1 MPLLSNID
9 YITLIQVL
17 FIFFA
22 GGVVKG
28 LIGVGLPTVSLTLLS
43 FLFDIKDSISII
55 LIPVILTNFY
65 QMLDGKNMR
74 LILSE
79 TKLFLIFSVIF
90 IVPGFFVLRI
100 LDSNVIL
107 FILAS
112 LLILNSSIAL
122 LNYELKF
129 KNHQSSFLQ
138 ISIGA
143 MTGMT
148 TGITSIYTMPFIFLI
163 QSLNYSKD
171 KVIQLMGI
179 CFFLFSITQL
189 ILFSSADMIDVN
201 KISLSLTACVP
212 ILVGVV
218 IGTKLR
224 KRIGE
229 NMFKKLFNLMLIL
242 MGSLLIAK
250 LFI

>member
-122 LNYELKF
+122 LNY
-129 KNHQSSFLQ
+129 
-138 ISIGA
+138 
-143 MTGMT
+143 
-148 TGITSIYTMPFIFLI
+148 
-163 QSLNYSKD
+163 
-171 KVIQLMGI
+171 
-179 CFFLFSITQL
+179 
-189 ILFSSADMIDVN
+189 
-201 KISLSLTACVP
+201 
-212 ILVGVV
+212 
-218 IGTKLR
+218 
-224 KRIGE
+224 
-229 NMFKKLFNLMLIL
+229 
-242 MGSLLIAK
+242 
-250 LFI
+250 